1 MRQNLLDF
9 ELKIKEIEL
18 KYGSKIDELELKR
31 RSMLEQEDLK
41 SSGNLMKEI
50 VKGQDQFFNTQQQ
63 INGQE
68 GKASQ
73 GRQESRAAP
82 KRSPA

>member
-1 MRQNLLDF
+1 
-9 ELKIKEIEL
+9 
-18 KYGSKIDELELKR
+18 
-31 RSMLEQEDLK
+31 MLEQEDLK

-50 VKGQDQFFNTQQQ
+50 VKGQDAFFNTKQQ
-63 INGQE
+63 IDGQQ

-73 GRQESRAAP
+73 GGQASRAAP

>member
-31 RSMLEQEDLK
+31 RSMMEQEDLK

-50 VKGQDQFFNTQQQ
+50 IKGQENFFNTKQQ
-63 INGQE
+63 IDGQ
-68 GKASQ
+68 GNTNTP
-73 GRQESRAAP
+73 GQESRSSP